1 MGVCLTLL
9 HMILLSFAPLF
20 GYASADVWSKY
31 FIPFAFGFAG
41 GILLMM
47 FLAALSY
54 IKERRIKNVSLKIK
68 IFSIILYPFFSLLLV
83 VLQVVMLFT
92 RKFSWTQINHTDT
105 SNYET
110 FNSESQESKKS

>member
-1 MGVCLTLL
+1 
-9 HMILLSFAPLF
+9 
-20 GYASADVWSKY
+20 
-31 FIPFAFGFAG
+31 
-41 GILLMM
+41 MM
-47 FLAALSY
+47 LLAALSY

-110 FNSESQESKKS
+110 FNSESQENKKS